1 MVIVIILTHALD
13 LGKVEVGKAGGEGG
27 VRKGLEGDGFAGH
40 CSQVRMDC
48 AAWFL
53 IQFLSLLGGDAG
65 ISLFPR

>member
-48 AAWFL
+48 AA
-53 IQFLSLLGGDAG
+53 
-65 ISLFPR
+65 